1 MENIKRNITSQVL
14 DTIGY
19 AEAENKENFMV
30 GHSVTFIKTSEYYE
44 RIINEQKNNIECYK
58 RISEEYKADLKML
71 SSIIN
76 RYSED
81 N

>member
-19 AEAENKENFMV
+19 AEAENKESFMV